1 MRDHQ
6 GKCSILNYSKMNGDN
21 AKSGWVPKIAVF
33 FGFFIMGFVDIVG
46 IATNYIKVDFDLS
59 STLANTIPMMVF
71 LWFAIFSIPAG
82 ILMGRI
88 GRKKTVL
95 LSLTITTV
103 AMIIPFVSYT
113 FPTVLTAFALLGI
126 SNTILQVSLNPLV
139 ATMFTKE
146 KTASVLTAGQFIKAI
161 SSLLG
166 PIIAGVATNYFLDWK
181 ITFVIFSIISLFSV
195 LLLLFSKTEE
205 QGFENSQSSFKSVLN
220 LLKDKYILYCFLSIL
235 FIVGLDV
242 GINTSAPEL
251 LMKRMGLELNRAG
264 LGSSVYFAAKTIG
277 AFAGA
282 LLLLKVASLRFL
294 RYSLIIAIAS
304 FATLM
309 LAQNIWLSLIL
320 IFIIGFTCAN
330 VFSIVFSFAIQKER
344 QRSNEISA
352 LMIMG
357 VSGGAVILP
366 LQGLIND
373 NFGLTAALSVFL
385 LCLIINL
392 LLTNIFRENVQQ
404 R

>member
-1 MRDHQ
+1 
-6 GKCSILNYSKMNGDN
+6 MNDDN

-33 FGFFIMGFVDIVG
+33 FGFFIMGFVDLVG
-46 IATNYIKVDFDLS
+46 IATNYVKVDFDLS

-71 LWFAIFSIPAG
+71 VWFAVFSIPAG

-88 GRKKTVL
+88 GKKKTVL
-95 LSLTITTV
+95 LSLAITTV
-103 AMIIPFVSYT
+103 AMIIPFISYT

-139 ATMFTKE
+139 AAMFTKE

-161 SSLLG
+161 SSLSG
-166 PIIAGVATNYFLDWK
+166 PIIAGVAANYFSDWK
-181 ITFVIFSIISLFSV
+181 MTFVIFSITSLFSV

-205 QGFENSQSSFKSVLN
+205 QGFENRQSSFRSVLT

-251 LMKRMGLELNRAG
+251 LMKRMGLELSRAG
-264 LGSSVYFAAKTIG
+264 LGSSVYFAAKTTG
-277 AFAGA
+277 AFAGTI
-282 LLLLKVASLRFL
+282 LLLKFLPLRFL
-294 RYSLIIAIAS
+294 RFSLILAIVA
-304 FATLM
+304 FAALM
-309 LAQNIWLSLIL
+309 FVRDIWFSLIL
-320 IFIIGFTCAN
+320 IFIIGFSCAN
-330 VFSIVFSFAIQKER
+330 VFSIVFSFALQNNR

-373 NFGLTAALSVFL
+373 HLGFSAASSVL
-385 LCLIINL
+385 LICLILNL
-392 LLTNIFRENVQQ
+392 LLTKIFKENV

>member
-1 MRDHQ
+1 
-6 GKCSILNYSKMNGDN
+6 MNGEKV
-21 AKSGWVPKIAVF
+21 KSAWVSKVAVF
-33 FGFFIMGFVDIVG
+33 FGFFIMGFVDVVG
-46 IATNYIKVDFDLS
+46 IATNYVKIDFDLS

-71 LWFAIFSIPAG
+71 LWFAVFSIPAG

-88 GRKKTVL
+88 GKKKTVM
-95 LSLTITTV
+95 LSLSITTV
-103 AMIIPFVSYT
+103 AMIIPFISYT
-113 FPTVLTAFALLGI
+113 FPKVLTAFALVGI

-166 PIIAGVATNYFLDWK
+166 PIIAGVAANYFSDWK
-181 ITFVIFSIISLFSV
+181 MTFVIFSITSLFSV
-195 LLLLFSKTEE
+195 LLLLFSTIEE
-205 QGFENSQSSFKSVLN
+205 HELENRQSTFRSVLN

-251 LMKRMGLELNRAG
+251 LMKRTGLELSRAG

-277 AFAGA
+277 AFVGII
-282 LLLLKVASLRFL
+282 LLLKIKPLYFL
-294 RYSLIIAIAS
+294 RSSLILAIGAFS
-304 FATLM
+304 LLM
-309 LAQNIWLSLIL
+309 FVQSLWGLLSL
-320 IFIIGFTCAN
+320 IFIIGVSCAN
-330 VFSIVFSFAIQKER
+330 VFSIIFSFAIQKDQ

-357 VSGGAVILP
+357 VSGGAIILP
-366 LQGLIND
+366 FQGLIND
-373 NFGLTAALSVFL
+373 NFGFFASLSVLL

-392 LLTNIFRENVQQ
+392 LITNIFHENA

>member
-1 MRDHQ
+1 
-6 GKCSILNYSKMNGDN
+6 MNDDN
-21 AKSGWVPKIAVF
+21 AKSGWIPKVAVF
-33 FGFFIMGFVDIVG
+33 FGFFIMGFVDVVG
-46 IATNYIKVDFDLS
+46 IATNYVKNDFDLS

-71 LWFAIFSIPAG
+71 LWFAVFSIPAG

-88 GRKKTVL
+88 GKKKTVL
-95 LSLTITTV
+95 LSLVITTL
-103 AMIIPFVSYT
+103 AMIIPFISYT

-139 ATMFTKE
+139 AAMFKKE
-146 KTASVLTAGQFIKAI
+146 KTASVLTAGQFIKSV
-161 SSLLG
+161 SSLSG
-166 PIIAGVATNYFLDWK
+166 PIIAGVAANYFSDWK
-181 ITFVIFSIISLFSV
+181 MTFVIFSITSLLSV

-205 QGFENSQSSFKSVLN
+205 YGFENRQSTFKSVLT
-220 LLKDKYILYCFLSIL
+220 LLKDKYILYCFLIIL

-251 LMKRMGLELNRAG
+251 LMKRMGLELSRAG
-264 LGSSVYFAAKTIG
+264 LGSSVYFAAKTTG

-282 LLLLKVASLRFL
+282 LLLLKFPPLRFL
-294 RYSLIIAIAS
+294 RSSLIIAIIA

-309 LAQNIWLSLIL
+309 FVQNLWFALSL

-330 VFSIVFSFAIQKER
+330 VFSIIFSFALQKDR

-366 LQGLIND
+366 LQGLMND
-373 NFGLTAALSVFL
+373 NFGLTAALSVL
-385 LCLIINL
+385 LFCLVINL
-392 LLTNIFRENVQQ
+392 LLTNIFKENVQ
-404 R
+404 

>member
-1 MRDHQ
+1 
-6 GKCSILNYSKMNGDN
+6 MNNDN
-21 AKSGWVPKIAVF
+21 IKSGWVPKVAVF
-33 FGFFIMGFVDIVG
+33 FGFFIMGFVDLVG
-46 IATNYIKVDFDLS
+46 IATNYIKIDFDLS

-71 LWFAIFSIPAG
+71 LWFAVFSIPAG

-88 GRKKTVL
+88 GKKKTVL
-95 LSLTITTV
+95 LSLAITTL
-103 AMIIPFVSYT
+103 AMIIPFISYT
-113 FPTVLTAFALLGI
+113 FPAVLTAFALLGI

-139 ATMFTKE
+139 AAMFTKE

-161 SSLLG
+161 SSLSG
-166 PIIAGVATNYFLDWK
+166 PIIAGVAANYFSDWK
-181 ITFVIFSIISLFSV
+181 MTFVIFSITSLFSV

-205 QGFENSQSSFKSVLN
+205 QGFENRQSSFRSVLT

-251 LMKRMGLELNRAG
+251 LMKRMGLELSRAG
-264 LGSSVYFAAKTIG
+264 LGSSVYFAAKTTG
-277 AFAGA
+277 AFVGT
-282 LLLLKVASLRFL
+282 LLLLKFPPLRFL
-294 RYSLIIAIAS
+294 RLSLIMAIVAFIA
-304 FATLM
+304 LM
-309 LAQNIWLSLIL
+309 FVQNIWFSLIL

-330 VFSIVFSFAIQKER
+330 VFSIVFSFALQKDQ

-366 LQGLIND
+366 LQGLVND
-373 NFGLTAALSVFL
+373 NFGLSAALSVL
-385 LCLIINL
+385 LFCLIINL
-392 LLTNIFRENVQQ
+392 LLTNIMKAER
-404 R
+404 

>member
-1 MRDHQ
+1 
-6 GKCSILNYSKMNGDN
+6 MNDDST
-21 AKSGWVPKIAVF
+21 KSGWVPKIAVF
-33 FGFFIMGFVDIVG
+33 FGFFIMGFVDLVG
-46 IATNYIKVDFDLS
+46 IATNYIKVDFELS

-71 LWFAIFSIPAG
+71 LWFAVFSIPAG

-88 GRKKTVL
+88 GKKKTVL
-95 LSLTITTV
+95 LSLAITTV
-103 AMIIPFVSYT
+103 AMIIPFISYT
-113 FPTVLTAFALLGI
+113 FPTVLLAFALLGI

-139 ATMFTKE
+139 AAMFTKE

-166 PIIAGVATNYFLDWK
+166 PIIAGAAANYFSDWK
-181 ITFVIFSIISLFSV
+181 MTFVIFSITSLFSV

-205 QGFENSQSSFKSVLN
+205 KGFENRQSSFKSVLT

-242 GINTSAPEL
+242 GVNISAPEL
-251 LMKRMGLELNRAG
+251 LMKRMGLELSRAG
-264 LGSSVYFAAKTIG
+264 LGSSVYFAAKTTG
-277 AFAGA
+277 AFAGT
-282 LLLLKVASLRFL
+282 LLLLKFSPVRFL
-294 RYSLIIAIAS
+294 RSSLIIAILA
-304 FATLM
+304 FAVLIFV
-309 LAQNIWLSLIL
+309 QNLWVALIL

-330 VFSIVFSFAIQKER
+330 VFSIVFSFALQKDQ

-366 LQGLIND
+366 LQGLMND
-373 NFGLTAALSVFL
+373 NFGLSAALCVL
-385 LCLIINL
+385 LFCLIINL
-392 LLTNIFRENVQQ
+392 LLTNIMKAER
-404 R
+404 

>member
-1 MRDHQ
+1 
-6 GKCSILNYSKMNGDN
+6 MNDDN

-46 IATNYIKVDFDLS
+46 IATNYVKVDFDLS

-71 LWFAIFSIPAG
+71 VWFAVFSIPAG

-88 GRKKTVL
+88 GKKKTVL
-95 LSLTITTV
+95 LSLAITTV
-103 AMIIPFVSYT
+103 AMIIPFISYT

-139 ATMFTKE
+139 AAMFTKE

-161 SSLLG
+161 SSLSG
-166 PIIAGVATNYFLDWK
+166 PIIAGVAANYFSDWK
-181 ITFVIFSIISLFSV
+181 MTFVIFSITSLFSV

-205 QGFENSQSSFKSVLN
+205 QGFENRQSSFKSVLT
-220 LLKDKYILYCFLSIL
+220 LLKDKYILYCFLIIL

-251 LMKRMGLELNRAG
+251 LMKRMGLELSRAG
-264 LGSSVYFAAKTIG
+264 LGSSVYFAAKTTG
-277 AFAGA
+277 AFIGT
-282 LLLLKVASLRFL
+282 LLLLKFPPLRFL
-294 RYSLIIAIAS
+294 RLSLIMAIVAFIA
-304 FATLM
+304 LM
-309 LAQNIWLSLIL
+309 FVQDIWFSLIL

-330 VFSIVFSFAIQKER
+330 VFSIVFSFALQKDQ

-373 NFGLTAALSVFL
+373 NFGLSAALSVL
-385 LCLIINL
+385 LFCLIINL
-392 LLTNIFRENVQQ
+392 LLTNIMKAER
-404 R
+404 

>member
-1 MRDHQ
+1 MRNYQ
-6 GKCSILNYSKMNGDN
+6 SKCQILNNNKMNDDN

-46 IATNYIKVDFDLS
+46 IATNYVKVDFNLS

-71 LWFAIFSIPAG
+71 LWFAVFSIPAG

-88 GRKKTVL
+88 GKKKTVL
-95 LSLTITTV
+95 LSLALTTV
-103 AMIIPFVSYT
+103 AMIIPFISYT

-139 ATMFTKE
+139 ASMFTKE

-161 SSLLG
+161 SSLSG
-166 PIIAGVATNYFLDWK
+166 PIIAGVAANYFSDWK
-181 ITFVIFSIISLFSV
+181 MTFVIFSITSLFSV

-205 QGFENSQSSFKSVLN
+205 QGFENRQSSFKSVLT
-220 LLKDKYILYCFLSIL
+220 LLKDKYILYCFLIIL

-251 LMKRMGLELNRAG
+251 LMKRMGLELSRAG
-264 LGSSVYFAAKTIG
+264 LGSSVYFAAKTTG
-277 AFAGA
+277 AFVGT
-282 LLLLKVASLRFL
+282 LLLLKFPPLRFL
-294 RYSLIIAIAS
+294 RLSLIMAIVAFIA
-304 FATLM
+304 LM
-309 LAQNIWLSLIL
+309 FVQNIWFSLIL

-330 VFSIVFSFAIQKER
+330 VFSIVFSFALQKDQ

-357 VSGGAVILP
+357 VSGGAIILP
-366 LQGLIND
+366 LQGLMND
-373 NFGLTAALSVFL
+373 NFGLSAALSVL
-385 LCLIINL
+385 LFCLIINL
-392 LLTNIFRENVQQ
+392 LLTNIMKAER
-404 R
+404 

>member
-1 MRDHQ
+1 
-6 GKCSILNYSKMNGDN
+6 MNDDN

-46 IATNYIKVDFDLS
+46 IATNYVKVDFNLS

-71 LWFAIFSIPAG
+71 LWFAVFSIPAG

-88 GRKKTVL
+88 GKKKAVL
-95 LSLTITTV
+95 LSLALTTV
-103 AMIIPFVSYT
+103 AMIIPFISYT

-139 ATMFTKE
+139 ASMFTKE

-161 SSLLG
+161 SSLSG
-166 PIIAGVATNYFLDWK
+166 PIIAGVAANYFSDWK
-181 ITFVIFSIISLFSV
+181 MTFVIFSITSLFSV

-205 QGFENSQSSFKSVLN
+205 QGFENRQSSFKSVLT
-220 LLKDKYILYCFLSIL
+220 LLKDKYILYCFLIIL

-251 LMKRMGLELNRAG
+251 LMKRMGLELSRAG
-264 LGSSVYFAAKTIG
+264 LGSSVYFAAKTTG
-277 AFAGA
+277 AFIGT
-282 LLLLKVASLRFL
+282 LLLLKFPPLRFL
-294 RYSLIIAIAS
+294 RLSLIMAIVAFIA
-304 FATLM
+304 LM
-309 LAQNIWLSLIL
+309 FVQDIWFSLIL

-330 VFSIVFSFAIQKER
+330 VFSIVFSFALQKDQ

-373 NFGLTAALSVFL
+373 NFGLSAALSVL
-385 LCLIINL
+385 LFCLIINL
-392 LLTNIFRENVQQ
+392 LLTNIMKAER
-404 R
+404 

>member
-6 GKCSILNYSKMNGDN
+6 GKCQILNRYKMNSDRV
-21 AKSGWVPKIAVF
+21 KSGWLPKAAVF
-33 FGFFIMGFVDIVG
+33 FGFFIMGFVDVVG

-71 LWFAIFSIPAG
+71 LWFAVFSIPAG

-88 GRKKTVL
+88 GKKKTVL

-103 AMIIPFVSYT
+103 AMIIPFISYT
-113 FPTVLTAFALLGI
+113 FPSILSAFALLGI

-139 ATMFTKE
+139 AAMFTKD

-166 PIIAGVATNYFLDWK
+166 PIIAGATANYFSDWK
-181 ITFVIFSIISLFSV
+181 MTFVIFSFSSLLSV

-205 QGFENSQSSFKSVLN
+205 KGFESRQASFKSVLT

-251 LMKRMGLELNRAG
+251 LMKRMELDLSRAG
-264 LGSSVYFAAKTIG
+264 LGSSVYFAAKTTG

-282 LLLLKVASLRFL
+282 LLLLKFSPLRFL
-294 RYSLIIAIAS
+294 RSSLIIAILA
-304 FATLM
+304 FAVLIF
-309 LAQNIWLSLIL
+309 AQNLWVALIL

-330 VFSIVFSFAIQKER
+330 VFSIVFSFALQKDQ

-366 LQGLIND
+366 LQGLMND
-373 NFGLTAALSVFL
+373 NFGLTAALSVL
-385 LCLIINL
+385 LFCLIINL
-392 LLTNIFRENVQQ
+392 LLTNIFKENVP
-404 R
+404 

>member
-6 GKCSILNYSKMNGDN
+6 GKCQILNRYKMNSDR
-21 AKSGWVPKIAVF
+21 AKSGWLPKAAVF
-33 FGFFIMGFVDIVG
+33 FGFFIMGFVDVVG

-71 LWFAIFSIPAG
+71 LWFAVFSIPAG

-88 GRKKTVL
+88 GKKKTVL

-103 AMIIPFVSYT
+103 AMIIPFISYT
-113 FPTVLTAFALLGI
+113 FPSILSAFALLGI

-139 ATMFTKE
+139 AAMFTKE

-166 PIIAGVATNYFLDWK
+166 PIIAGATANYFSDWK
-181 ITFVIFSIISLFSV
+181 MTFVIFSFSSLLSV

-205 QGFENSQSSFKSVLN
+205 KGFESRQASFKSVLT

-251 LMKRMGLELNRAG
+251 LMKRMELDLSRA
-264 LGSSVYFAAKTIG
+264 
-277 AFAGA
+277 
-282 LLLLKVASLRFL
+282 
-294 RYSLIIAIAS
+294 
-304 FATLM
+304 
-309 LAQNIWLSLIL
+309 
-320 IFIIGFTCAN
+320 
-330 VFSIVFSFAIQKER
+330 
-344 QRSNEISA
+344 
-352 LMIMG
+352 
-357 VSGGAVILP
+357 
-366 LQGLIND
+366 
-373 NFGLTAALSVFL
+373 
-385 LCLIINL
+385 
-392 LLTNIFRENVQQ
+392 
-404 R
+404 

>member
-1 MRDHQ
+1 
-6 GKCSILNYSKMNGDN
+6 MNNDN
-21 AKSGWVPKIAVF
+21 AKSGWVPKVAVF
-33 FGFFIMGFVDIVG
+33 FGFFIMGFVDVVG
-46 IATNYIKVDFDLS
+46 IATNYIKIDFDLS

-71 LWFAIFSIPAG
+71 LWFAVFSIPAG

-88 GRKKTVL
+88 GKKKTVL
-95 LSLTITTV
+95 LSLALTTL
-103 AMIIPFVSYT
+103 AMIIPFISYT

-126 SNTILQVSLNPLV
+126 SNTVLQVSLNPLV
-139 ATMFTKE
+139 ASMFKKE
-146 KTASVLTAGQFIKAI
+146 KTASVLTAGQFIKSI
-161 SSLLG
+161 SSLSG
-166 PIIAGVATNYFLDWK
+166 PIIAGATASYFLDWK
-181 ITFVIFSIISLFSV
+181 MTFVVFSVISLLSV

-205 QGFENSQSSFKSVLN
+205 YGLENRQSTFKSALT

-251 LMKRMGLELNRAG
+251 LMKRMGLELSRAG

-277 AFAGA
+277 AFAGT
-282 LLLLKVASLRFL
+282 LLLLKFRPLRFL
-294 RYSLIIAIAS
+294 RYSLIFAIIA
-304 FATLM
+304 FAALM
-309 LAQNIWLSLIL
+309 FVQNLWLLLIL

-330 VFSIVFSFAIQKER
+330 VFSIVFSFALQKDR

-366 LQGLIND
+366 LQGLMND
-373 NFGLTAALSVFL
+373 NFGFSAALSVLL
-385 LCLIINL
+385 LCLVINL
-392 LLTNIFRENVQQ
+392 LLTNIFKENGQ
-404 R
+404 

>member
-1 MRDHQ
+1 MRNYQ
-6 GKCSILNYSKMNGDN
+6 SKCQILNNNKMNDDN

-46 IATNYIKVDFDLS
+46 IATNYVKVDFNLS

-71 LWFAIFSIPAG
+71 LWFAVFSIPAG

-88 GRKKTVL
+88 GKKKTVL
-95 LSLTITTV
+95 LSLALTTV
-103 AMIIPFVSYT
+103 AMIIPFISYT

-139 ATMFTKE
+139 ASMFTKE

-161 SSLLG
+161 SSLSG
-166 PIIAGVATNYFLDWK
+166 PIIAGVAANYFSDWK
-181 ITFVIFSIISLFSV
+181 MTFVIFSITSLFSV

-205 QGFENSQSSFKSVLN
+205 QGFENRQSSFKSVLT
-220 LLKDKYILYCFLSIL
+220 LLKDKYILYCFLIIL

-251 LMKRMGLELNRAG
+251 LMKRMGLELSRAG
-264 LGSSVYFAAKTIG
+264 LGSSVYFAAKTTG
-277 AFAGA
+277 AFIGT
-282 LLLLKVASLRFL
+282 LLLLKFPPLRFL
-294 RYSLIIAIAS
+294 RLSLIMAIVAFIA
-304 FATLM
+304 LM
-309 LAQNIWLSLIL
+309 FVQDIWFSLIL

-330 VFSIVFSFAIQKER
+330 VFSIVFSFALQKDQ

-373 NFGLTAALSVFL
+373 NFGLSAALSVL
-385 LCLIINL
+385 LFCLIINL
-392 LLTNIFRENVQQ
+392 LLTNIMKAER
-404 R
+404 